1 MASREITG
9 ISPNNKKQRMLKI
22 TWFRMYNVNCHNVA
36 CYFFMIIKN
45 QIIFLKKLKKTKKV
59 EFVRKKEEIKEIKTY
74 NILTTFIDQSIMPHN
89 PI

>member
-1 MASREITG
+1 
-9 ISPNNKKQRMLKI
+9 MLKI

-59 EFVRKKEEIKEIKTY
+59 EFVRKKEEIKEIKT
-74 NILTTFIDQSIMPHN
+74 
-89 PI
+89 